1 MKGLFYLIS
10 LLALTTTPAT
20 AAVISLQSAPLTQTN
35 RECNGAVSP
44 NSTPMTKSF
53 GLVSLATTK
62 IGPPQ
67 LVAVPALIGGKP
79 NTAYNVRLIQIK
91 NGQALNCGPCTTGGG
106 TLKTNDKGTGSTS
119 VQQAVIPG
127 ATAAWVVL
135 NEKAQCANFYDI
147 APLPIA

>member
-1 MKGLFYLIS
+1 MKGLFYLVS
-10 LLALTTTPAT
+10 LLAATTTPAT

-35 RECNGAVSP
+35 RECNGVANES
-44 NSTPMTKSF
+44 PMTKSF
-53 GLVSLATTK
+53 GFVQLATTK

-67 LVAVPALIGGKP
+67 LVAIPALIGGKP

-91 NGQALNCGPCTTGGG
+91 NGQAVNCGYCTTGGG
-106 TLKTNDKGTGSTS
+106 TLTTNKMGIGSTS
-119 VQQAVIPG
+119 VQQAVSPG

-135 NEKAQCANFYDI
+135 NEKTQCNNYYDI